1 MAPRYFSRERSSPS
15 RLRRNRVVTHFR
27 TRAFATFAGAVALT
41 MLAAAC
47 SSSKGTSGTTPAA
60 QQVTAGWQGLNPGTG
75 APQRGGTL
83 NMVGISDVD
92 YMDYDVGYYT
102 TDYQVSRLTVRQLYS
117 WPATPGH
124 NTIASPDLATALPV
138 VSDNGLKQTVTV
150 RSGVMWN
157 TSPARAVTAAD
168 VVRGIKR
175 ACNPS
180 PVSFGGMADFE
191 ATIEGLS
198 AFCAGYP
205 EKSATDAAVMK
216 QYIESHN
223 VSGITTS
230 GDSITFTLTKPAPWL
245 VGAMTLAP
253 FSAVP
258 IEAENA
264 LPGTP
269 GVYNH
274 MYSDGP
280 YQQVSYT
287 PKKSIKFTRN
297 PVWQQSSDPLRKAYV
312 NAINVDE
319 TGNQTTIFQQ
329 MPTGS
334 PSLGMS
340 FDALTP
346 PADTPNLLNEIK
358 SGGHNVNLGATF
370 SSNPYLVFN
379 TVSPNN
385 GTALSKVD
393 VRQAL
398 SYGIQRSQ
406 LQKVLG
412 GPIVN
417 PPLTHVLPTGIDGS
431 QGVPAGY
438 NPYPYDQAKA
448 KSMLSAAGY
457 TASHPLQ
464 IKFLYRSDS
473 QGSTAIFN
481 NVSSQLN
488 ALGVVKVTGVPTN
501 QSDFYGKYLY
511 VPNSKS
517 APSPAYKGTWDMA
530 SAGWGPDWFGN
541 SAVSFFNPLYSSPGG
556 FPANGGSNFGYFSST
571 AVNNLINQALSQPTE
586 PEADK
591 IWAQADMQVMKEA
604 AIYPITSVLQL
615 AEHAPYV
622 HNAVYMTQWQ
632 NFDPANVWLST
643 PGSS

>member
-1 MAPRYFSRERSSPS
+1 
-15 RLRRNRVVTHFR
+15 
-27 TRAFATFAGAVALT
+27 

-47 SSSKGTSGTTPAA
+47 SSSSTSGSGSNTTGP
-60 QQVTAGWQGLNPGTG
+60 QQLTAGWQGLNPGTG

-83 NMVGISDVD
+83 NMIGISDVD

-124 NTIASPDLATALPV
+124 NTVAAPDLATALPV
-138 VSDNGLKQTVTV
+138 VSDNGLKQAVTL

-157 TSPARAVTAAD
+157 TNPARAVTAAD

-191 ATIEGLS
+191 ATIKGLS
-198 AFCAGYP
+198 EFCAGYP
-205 EKSATDAAVMK
+205 EAAATNAAVMK
-216 QYIESHN
+216 KYIEGHN

-230 GDSITFTLTKPAPWL
+230 GNTITFTLTKPAPWL

-258 IEAENA
+258 IEAEDA

-280 YQQVSYT
+280 YQITSYT
-287 PKKSIKFTRN
+287 PKKEFKFTRN
-297 PVWQQSSDPLRKAYV
+297 PVWKASTDPLRKAYV
-312 NAINVDE
+312 DAINVDE
-319 TGNQTTIFQQ
+319 TGNQTTIYQQ

-340 FDALTP
+340 FDALPP
-346 PADTPNLLNEIK
+346 PADTPNLLNQVK
-358 SGGHNVNLGATF
+358 SGSHDVNLAATY
-370 SSNPYLVFN
+370 SSNPYLIFN
-379 TVSPNN
+379 VVSPNN
-385 GTALSKVD
+385 GGAQGKAD

-398 SYGIQRSQ
+398 SYGLERSQ
-406 LQKVLG
+406 LTKVLG

-417 PPLTHVLPTGIDGS
+417 PPLTHILPAGIDGS
-431 QGVPAGY
+431 QGVPANY
-438 NPYPYDQAKA
+438 NPYPYNKAKAKA
-448 KSMLSAAGY
+448 KSMLASAGF
-457 TASHPLQ
+457 TASKPLQ

-473 QGSTAIFN
+473 QASTAVFN

-488 ALGVVKVTGVPTN
+488 ALGAVKVTGVTTN
-501 QSDFYGKYLY
+501 QSDFYGKYLI
-511 VPNSKS
+511 VPNTKS

-530 SAGWGPDWFGN
+530 GSSWGPDWYGN
-541 SAVSFFNPLYSSPGG
+541 SAVTYFNPLYSSPGG

-571 AVNNLINQALSQPTE
+571 TVNNLIKQALSQPTE
-586 PEADK
+586 AEADK
-591 IWAQADMQVMKEA
+591 FWAQADQEVMKEA
-604 AIYPITSVLQL
+604 AIYPITSPLQL
-615 AEHAPYV
+615 MSHASYV
-622 HNAVYMTQWQ
+622 HNAVYINTLQ
-632 NFDPANVWLST
+632 NFDAANVWLSKT
-643 PGSS
+643 GG

>member
-1 MAPRYFSRERSSPS
+1 
-15 RLRRNRVVTHFR
+15 VVRHFR
-27 TRAFATFAGAVALT
+27 PRAFAIVTGAVALT

-47 SSSKGTSGTTPAA
+47 SSSSTSGSGSNTTGP
-60 QQVTAGWQGLNPGTG
+60 QQLTAGWQGLNPGTG

-102 TDYQVSRLTVRQLYS
+102 TDYQVSRLTVRQLYG

-191 ATIEGLS
+191 ATIQGLS

-230 GDSITFTLTKPAPWL
+230 GNTITFTLTQPAPWL

-258 IEAENA
+258 IEAEDA

-319 TGNQTTIFQQ
+319 TGNQTTIYQQ

-340 FDALTP
+340 FDALVP
-346 PADTPNLLNEIK
+346 PAADPGLLNEIK
-358 SGGHNVNLGATF
+358 AGGHNVNLGATF

-385 GTALSKVD
+385 GTALAKAD

-412 GPIVN
+412 GPIIN
-417 PPLTHVLPTGIDGS
+417 PPLTHILPAGIDGS

-457 TASHPLQ
+457 TASKPLQ

-488 ALGVVKVTGVPTN
+488 ALGSVKVTGVPTN

-511 VPNSKS
+511 VPSTKS

-530 SAGWGPDWFGN
+530 SAGWGPDWYGN
-541 SAVSFFNPLYSSPGG
+541 AAVSFFNPLYSSPGG

-571 AVNNLINQALSQPTE
+571 AVNNLIKQALSQPTE

-591 IWAQADMQVMKEA
+591 FWAQADMQVMKEA

-615 AEHAPYV
+615 ASHAPYV

-632 NFDPANVWLST
+632 NFDPANVWLSK

>member
-1 MAPRYFSRERSSPS
+1 
-15 RLRRNRVVTHFR
+15 
-27 TRAFATFAGAVALT
+27 

-47 SSSKGTSGTTPAA
+47 SSSSTSGSGSNTTGP
-60 QQVTAGWQGLNPGTG
+60 QQLTAGWQGLNPGTG

-83 NMVGISDVD
+83 NMIGISDVD

-124 NTIASPDLATALPV
+124 NTVAAPDLATALPV
-138 VSDNGLKQTVTV
+138 VSDNGLKQTVTL

-157 TSPARAVTAAD
+157 TNPARAVTAAD

-180 PVSFGGMADFE
+180 PVSFGGMADFID
-191 ATIEGLS
+191 TIQGLA

-205 EKSATDAAVMK
+205 EASATNAAVMK
-216 QYIESHN
+216 KYIEGHN

-230 GDSITFTLTKPAPWL
+230 GNSITFSLTQPAPWL

-258 IEAENA
+258 IEAEDA

-287 PKKSIKFTRN
+287 PKKEIKFTRN
-297 PVWQQSSDPLRKAYV
+297 PVWQASSDPLRKAYV

-319 TGNQTTIFQQ
+319 TGNQTTIYQQ

-340 FDALTP
+340 FDALAP
-346 PADTPNLLNEIK
+346 PADTPNLLNQIK
-358 SGGHNVNLGATF
+358 SGGHNVNLGATY
-370 SSNPYLVFN
+370 SSNPYLVYN

-385 GTALSKVD
+385 GDALGKAD

-417 PPLTHVLPTGIDGS
+417 PALTHILPTGIDGS
-431 QGVPAGY
+431 QGVPANY

-448 KSMLSAAGY
+448 KSMLASAGY
-457 TASHPLQ
+457 TASKPLQ

-473 QGSTAIFN
+473 QGSTSIFN

-488 ALGVVKVTGVPTN
+488 ALGAVKVTGVPTN

-511 VPNSKS
+511 VPNTKS

-541 SAVSFFNPLYSSPGG
+541 AAVSFFNPLYSSPGG

-571 AVNNLINQALSQPTE
+571 TVNNLIKQALSQPTE

-591 IWAQADMQVMKEA
+591 FWAQADMQVMKEA
-604 AIYPITSVLQL
+604 AIYPITSGLQL

>member
-1 MAPRYFSRERSSPS
+1 MVR
-15 RLRRNRVVTHFR
+15 HFR
-27 TRAFATFAGAVALT
+27 PRAFAIVTGAVALT

-47 SSSKGTSGTTPAA
+47 SSSSTSGSGSNTTGP
-60 QQVTAGWQGLNPGTG
+60 QQLTAGWQGLNPGTG

-83 NMVGISDVD
+83 NMIGISDVD

-102 TDYQVSRLTVRQLYS
+102 TDYQVSRLTVRQLYG

-124 NTIASPDLATALPV
+124 NTVASPDLATALPV
-138 VSDNGLKQTVTV
+138 ISDNGLKQTVTL

-157 TSPARAVTAAD
+157 TSPPRPVTVAD

-191 ATIEGLS
+191 ATIKGLTE
-198 AFCAGYP
+198 FCAGYP
-205 EKSATDAAVMK
+205 EKAATNAAAMK
-216 QYIESHN
+216 QYIEGHN

-230 GDSITFTLTKPAPWL
+230 GNTITFTLTQPAPWL
-245 VGAMTLAP
+245 VGAMTLTP

-297 PVWQQSSDPLRKAYV
+297 PVWQASTDPLRKAYV

-319 TGNQTTIFQQ
+319 TGNQTTIYQQ

-340 FDALTP
+340 FDALVP

-358 SGGHNVNLGATF
+358 SGGHNVNLGATY

-385 GTALSKVD
+385 GTALGKAD

-398 SYGIQRSQ
+398 SYGIERSQ

-412 GPIVN
+412 GAIVN
-417 PPLTHVLPTGIDGS
+417 PALTHILPTGIDGS
-431 QGVPAGY
+431 QGVPSGY
-438 NPYPYDQAKA
+438 NLYPYNQAKA
-448 KSMLSAAGY
+448 KSMLASAGY
-457 TASHPLQ
+457 TASKPLQ

-473 QGSTAIFN
+473 QGSTSIFN

-488 ALGVVKVTGVPTN
+488 ALGSVKVTGVPTN

-511 VPNSKS
+511 VPSTKT

-530 SAGWGPDWFGN
+530 SAGWGPDWYGN

-571 AVNNLINQALSQPTE
+571 AVNNLIKQALSQPTE
-586 PEADK
+586 AEADK
-591 IWAQADMQVMKEA
+591 IWAQADMEVMKEA
-604 AIYPITSVLQL
+604 AIYPITSQLQL

-622 HNAVYMTQWQ
+622 HNAVFMTQWQ
-632 NFDPANVWLST
+632 NFDPANVWLSQ

>member
-1 MAPRYFSRERSSPS
+1 MV
-15 RLRRNRVVTHFR
+15 RLFR
-27 TRAFATFAGAVALT
+27 TRTYAAVAGAVTLT

-47 SSSKGTSGTTPAA
+47 SSSSTSGSHNTGP
-60 QQVTAGWQGLNPGTG
+60 QQLTAGWQGLNPGTG

-102 TDYQVSRLTVRQLYS
+102 TDFQVSRLTVRQLYS
-117 WPATPGH
+117 WPAIPGH
-124 NTIASPDLATALPV
+124 NTVASPDLATALPV
-138 VSDNGLKQTVTV
+138 ISNNGLKETVTI

-157 TSPARAVTAAD
+157 TSPPRAVTAAD

-198 AFCAGYP
+198 SFCTGYP
-205 EKSATDAAVMK
+205 SAAATNAAALKSYV
-216 QYIESHN
+216 EGHN
-223 VSGITTS
+223 VSGITTA
-230 GDSITFTLTKPAPWL
+230 GNTITFTLTKPAPWL
-245 VGAMTLAP
+245 VGAMTLSP

-287 PKKSIKFTRN
+287 PKKEIKFTRN
-297 PVWQQSSDPLRKAYV
+297 PVWQASSDPLRKAYV

-319 TGNQTTIFQQ
+319 TGNQTTIYQQ
-329 MPTGS
+329 MSTGS

-340 FDALTP
+340 FDALVP
-346 PADTPNLLNEIK
+346 PADTPDLLNQIK
-358 SGGHNVNLGATF
+358 SGSNNVNLGATY

-379 TVSPNN
+379 TVSPNDGN
-385 GTALSKVD
+385 ALAKAE

-398 SYGIQRSQ
+398 SYGIERSQ

-412 GPIVN
+412 GAIVN
-417 PPLTHVLPTGIDGS
+417 PALTHILPTGIDGS
-431 QGVPAGY
+431 QGVPGNY

-448 KSMLSAAGY
+448 KSMLTAAGF

-473 QGSTAIFN
+473 QGSTSVFN
-481 NVSSQLN
+481 NVTSQLN
-488 ALGVVKVTGVPTN
+488 ALGSVKVTGVPTN

-511 VPNSKS
+511 VPNTPT

-541 SAVSFFNPLYSSPGG
+541 AAVSFFNPLYSSPGG
-556 FPANGGSNFGYFSST
+556 FPANGGSNFGYFSSPT
-571 AVNNLINQALSQPTE
+571 VNNLIGQALSQPTE
-586 PEADK
+586 AQADTY
-591 IWAQADMQVMKEA
+591 WAQADMQVMKEA
-604 AIYPITSVLQL
+604 AIYPITAVLQL

-632 NFDPANVWLST
+632 NFDPANVWLSK
-643 PGSS
+643 PGGS